1 MLKDRFKLNDSI
13 RLYASEFIGTFFLV
27 FAATGVVIVN
37 DMSGGA
43 ITHTGIAI
51 TTGLVVMAI
60 VYAIGDVSGSHINP
74 AVTVGFWL
82 ADRFPGYRVIQYIVS
97 QCLGAIAASLLLAF
111 LFPDLIA
118 LTVTLPSGSSMQSFI
133 LEIVITM
140 FLMFIILSVSTG
152 SMEKGIMAGS
162 AIGGVVGL
170 SVLWAGPITGASMN
184 PARSIAPALVSF
196 DFNSL
201 WIYIAGPIIGA
212 AISVIAFRIVH
223 KPLTT
228 GQERKDY

>member
-1 MLKDRFKLNDSI
+1 
-13 RLYASEFIGTFFLV
+13 
-27 FAATGVVIVN
+27 
-37 DMSGGA
+37 
-43 ITHTGIAI
+43 
-51 TTGLVVMAI
+51 MAI
-60 VYAIGDVSGSHINP
+60 VYAVGDVSGSHINP

-82 ADRFPGYRVIQYIVS
+82 SGRFPGYRVIQYIIS

-111 LFPDLIA
+111 LFPDLIS
-118 LTVTLPSGSSMQSFI
+118 LTVTHPSGPLMQSFI
-133 LEIVITM
+133 LEIVITL

-162 AIGGVVGL
+162 VIGGVVGL

-184 PARSIAPALVSF
+184 PARSLAPALVSL
-196 DFNSL
+196 DFASL

-212 AISVIAFRIVH
+212 ALSVIAFRIIH

-228 GQERKDY
+228 GREGKDY

>member
-1 MLKDRFKLNDSI
+1 MNDSI
-13 RLYASEFIGTFFLV
+13 RLYTAEFLGTFFLV

-37 DMSGGA
+37 DMTGGA

-51 TTGLVVMAI
+51 TTGLVVMAV
-60 VYAIGDVSGSHINP
+60 VYAVGDVSGSHINP

-82 ADRFPGYRVIQYIVS
+82 AGRFPGYRVIQYIVS

-111 LFPDLIA
+111 LFPGLIA
-118 LTVTLPSGSSMQSFI
+118 LTVTLPAGSVMQSFV
-133 LEIVITM
+133 LEIVITL
-140 FLMFIILSVSTG
+140 FLMFTILSVSTG

-162 AIGGVVGL
+162 AIGAVIGL

-184 PARSIAPALVSF
+184 PARSIAPALVSL
-196 DFNSL
+196 DFTSL

-212 AISVIAFRIVH
+212 SISVIAFRIVH
-223 KPLTT
+223 KPLST
-228 GQERKDY
+228 GRERKDF

>member
-1 MLKDRFKLNDSI
+1 LNDSI
-13 RLYASEFIGTFFLV
+13 RLYASEFLGTFFLV

-37 DMSGGA
+37 DLSGGA

-60 VYAIGDVSGSHINP
+60 VYAVGDVSGSHINP

-82 ADRFPGYRVIQYIVS
+82 SGRFPGYRVIQYIIS

-111 LFPDLIA
+111 LFPDLIS
-118 LTVTLPSGSSMQSFI
+118 LTVTHPSGPLMQSFI
-133 LEIVITM
+133 LEIVITL
-140 FLMFIILSVSTG
+140 FLMFVILSVSTG

-184 PARSIAPALVSF
+184 PARSLAPALVSL
-196 DFNSL
+196 DFASL

-212 AISVIAFRIVH
+212 ALSVIAFRIIH

-228 GQERKDY
+228 GREGKDY

>member
-1 MLKDRFKLNDSI
+1 MLEGGYIMSNSI
-13 RLYASEFIGTFFLV
+13 RLYASEFLGTFFLV

-37 DMSGGA
+37 DMAGGV

-60 VYAIGDVSGSHINP
+60 VYAVGDVSGSHINP

-82 ADRFPGYRVIQYIVS
+82 AGRFPGYRVVQYIAS
-97 QCLGAIAASLLLAF
+97 QCLGALAASLLLAF
-111 LFPDLIA
+111 LFPNLIA
-118 LTVTLPSGSSMQSFI
+118 LTVTAPAGPILQSFI

-140 FLMFIILSVSTG
+140 FLMFVILSVSTG

-184 PARSIAPALVSF
+184 PARSIAPALVSL
-196 DFNSL
+196 DFANL

-212 AISVIAFRIVH
+212 AISVIAFRIIH
-223 KPLTT
+223 RPLTT
-228 GQERKDY
+228 GREGKDF

>member
-1 MLKDRFKLNDSI
+1 M
-13 RLYASEFIGTFFLV
+13 
-27 FAATGVVIVN
+27 IVN
-37 DMSGGA
+37 DLSGGA

-60 VYAIGDVSGSHINP
+60 VYAVGDVSGSHTNP

-82 ADRFPGYRVIQYIVS
+82 SGRFPGYRIQYIIS

-111 LFPDLIA
+111 LFPDLIS
-118 LTVTLPSGSSMQSFI
+118 LTVTHPSGPLMQSFI
-133 LEIVITM
+133 LEIVITL

-184 PARSIAPALVSF
+184 PARSLAPALVSL
-196 DFNSL
+196 DFASL

-212 AISVIAFRIVH
+212 ALSVIAFRIIH

-228 GQERKDY
+228 GREGKDY

>member
-1 MLKDRFKLNDSI
+1 MNNII
-13 RLYASEFIGTFFLV
+13 RLYTSEFLGTFFLV

-37 DMSGGA
+37 DLSGGA

-60 VYAIGDVSGSHINP
+60 VYAVGDVSGSHINP

-82 ADRFPGYRVIQYIVS
+82 AGRFPGYRVIQYIIS

-111 LFPDLIA
+111 LFPDLVA
-118 LTVTLPSGSSMQSFI
+118 LTVTNPSGPIIQSFI
-133 LEIVITM
+133 LEIVITL

-170 SVLWAGPITGASMN
+170 TVLWAGPITGASMN
-184 PARSIAPALVSF
+184 PARSLAPALVSL
-196 DFNSL
+196 DFASL

-212 AISVIAFRIVH
+212 ALSVSAFRIIH

-228 GQERKDY
+228 GLEGKDF

>member
-1 MLKDRFKLNDSI
+1 LNNSV

-37 DMSGGA
+37 DISGGA

-60 VYAIGDVSGSHINP
+60 VYAVGDVSGSHINP

-82 ADRFPGYRVIQYIVS
+82 AGRFPGYRVIQYIVS

-111 LFPDLIA
+111 LFPELIS
-118 LTVTLPSGSSMQSFI
+118 LTVTHPSGPIMQSFV
-133 LEIVITM
+133 LEIVITL

-170 SVLWAGPITGASMN
+170 TVLWAGPITGASMN
-184 PARSIAPALVSF
+184 PARSIAPALVSL
-196 DFNSL
+196 DFATL

-212 AISVIAFRIVH
+212 ALSVIAFRIIH
-223 KPLTT
+223 KPLTS
-228 GQERKDY
+228 GLEGKDF

>member
-1 MLKDRFKLNDSI
+1 MNDSI

-37 DMSGGA
+37 DISGGA

-60 VYAIGDVSGSHINP
+60 VYAVGDVSGSHINP

-82 ADRFPGYRVIQYIVS
+82 SGRFPGYRVIQYIVS

-111 LFPDLIA
+111 LFPDLIS
-118 LTVTLPSGSSMQSFI
+118 LTVTHPSGSLMQSFI

-184 PARSIAPALVSF
+184 PARSIAPALVSL
-196 DFNSL
+196 DFASL

-228 GQERKDY
+228 GREGKDY

>member
-1 MLKDRFKLNDSI
+1 MKLNDSI

-82 ADRFPGYRVIQYIVS
+82 AGRFPGYRVIQYIVS
-97 QCLGAIAASLLLAF
+97 QCLGAIAASLLLVF
-111 LFPDLIA
+111 LFPDLIS
-118 LTVTLPSGSSMQSFI
+118 LTVTMPSGSIMQSFV
-133 LEIVITM
+133 LEIAITM

-162 AIGGVVGL
+162 AIGAVVGL
-170 SVLWAGPITGASMN
+170 SVLWAGPVTGASMN
-184 PARSIAPALVSF
+184 PARSIAPALVSL
-196 DFNSL
+196 DINSL
-201 WIYIAGPIIGA
+201 WIYIAGPVIGA

-228 GQERKDY
+228 GREGKDF

>member
-1 MLKDRFKLNDSI
+1 MNNII
-13 RLYASEFIGTFFLV
+13 RLYTSEFLGTFFLV

-37 DMSGGA
+37 DLSGGA

-60 VYAIGDVSGSHINP
+60 VYAVGDVSGSHINP

-82 ADRFPGYRVIQYIVS
+82 AGRFPGYRVIQYIIS

-111 LFPDLIA
+111 LFPDLVA
-118 LTVTLPSGSSMQSFI
+118 LTVTNPSGPIIQSFI
-133 LEIVITM
+133 LEIVITL

-170 SVLWAGPITGASMN
+170 TVLWAGPITGASMN
-184 PARSIAPALVSF
+184 PARSLAPALVSL
-196 DFNSL
+196 DFASL

-212 AISVIAFRIVH
+212 ALSVIAFRIIH

-228 GQERKDY
+228 GLEGKDF

>member
-1 MLKDRFKLNDSI
+1 MNNSI
-13 RLYASEFIGTFFLV
+13 RLYTSEFLGTFFLV

-37 DMSGGA
+37 EMSGGA

-60 VYAIGDVSGSHINP
+60 VYAVGDVSGSHINP

-82 ADRFPGYRVIQYIVS
+82 AGRFPGYRVIQYILS

-111 LFPDLIA
+111 LFPDLIS
-118 LTVTLPSGSSMQSFI
+118 LTVTHPSGAVMQSFV
-133 LEIVITM
+133 LEIVLTL

-162 AIGGVVGL
+162 AIGAVVGL
-170 SVLWAGPITGASMN
+170 NVLWAGPISGASMN

-196 DFNSL
+196 DFATL
-201 WIYIAGPIIGA
+201 WIYIAGPLIGA
-212 AISVIAFRIVH
+212 ALSVLAFRLIH

-228 GQERKDY
+228 GLEGKDF

>member
-1 MLKDRFKLNDSI
+1 MNDSI

-37 DMSGGA
+37 DISGGA

-60 VYAIGDVSGSHINP
+60 VYAVGDVSGSHINP

-82 ADRFPGYRVIQYIVS
+82 AGRFPGYRVIQYIVS

-111 LFPDLIA
+111 LFPELIS
-118 LTVTLPSGSSMQSFI
+118 LTVTQPYGSIIQSFV
-133 LEIVITM
+133 LEIVITF

-170 SVLWAGPITGASMN
+170 TVLWAGPITGASMN
-184 PARSIAPALVSF
+184 PARSIAPALVSL

-201 WIYIAGPIIGA
+201 WIYIAGPVIGA
-212 AISVIAFRIVH
+212 AISVIAFRVIH

-228 GQERKDY
+228 GLEGKDF

>member
-1 MLKDRFKLNDSI
+1 LNNII
-13 RLYASEFIGTFFLV
+13 RLYTSEFLGTFFLV

-37 DMSGGA
+37 DLSGGA

-60 VYAIGDVSGSHINP
+60 VYAVGDVSGSHINP

-82 ADRFPGYRVIQYIVS
+82 AGRFPGYRVIQYIIS

-111 LFPDLIA
+111 LFPDLVA
-118 LTVTLPSGSSMQSFI
+118 LTVTNPSGPIIQSFI
-133 LEIVITM
+133 LEIVITL

-170 SVLWAGPITGASMN
+170 TVLWAGPITGASMN
-184 PARSIAPALVSF
+184 PARSLAPALVSL
-196 DFNSL
+196 DFASL

-212 AISVIAFRIVH
+212 ALSVIAFRIIH

-228 GQERKDY
+228 GLEGKDF

>member
-1 MLKDRFKLNDSI
+1 MNNSI
-13 RLYASEFIGTFFLV
+13 RLYTSEFLGTFFLV

-37 DMSGGA
+37 DLSGGA

-60 VYAIGDVSGSHINP
+60 VYAVGDVSGSHINP

-82 ADRFPGYRVIQYIVS
+82 AGRFPGYRVIQYIIS

-111 LFPDLIA
+111 LFPDLVA
-118 LTVTLPSGSSMQSFI
+118 LTVTNPSGPIMQSFI
-133 LEIVITM
+133 LEIVITL

-170 SVLWAGPITGASMN
+170 TVLWAGPITGASMN
-184 PARSIAPALVSF
+184 PARSLAPALVSL
-196 DFNSL
+196 DFASL

-212 AISVIAFRIVH
+212 ALSVIAFRIIH

-228 GQERKDY
+228 GLEGKDF

>member
-1 MLKDRFKLNDSI
+1 M
-13 RLYASEFIGTFFLV
+13 

-37 DMSGGA
+37 DLSGGA

-60 VYAIGDVSGSHINP
+60 VYAVGDVSGSHINP

-82 ADRFPGYRVIQYIVS
+82 AGRFPGYRVIQYIIS

-111 LFPDLIA
+111 LFPDLVA
-118 LTVTLPSGSSMQSFI
+118 LTVTNPSGPIMQSFI
-133 LEIVITM
+133 LEIVITL

-170 SVLWAGPITGASMN
+170 TVLWAGPITGASMN
-184 PARSIAPALVSF
+184 PARSLAPALVSL
-196 DFNSL
+196 DFASL
-201 WIYIAGPIIGA
+201 WIYIVGPIIGA
-212 AISVIAFRIVH
+212 ALSVIAFRIIH

-228 GQERKDY
+228 GLEGKDF

>member
-1 MLKDRFKLNDSI
+1 MNNII
-13 RLYASEFIGTFFLV
+13 RLYTSEFLGTFFLV

-37 DMSGGA
+37 DLSGGA

-60 VYAIGDVSGSHINP
+60 VYAVGDVSGSHINP

-82 ADRFPGYRVIQYIVS
+82 AGRFTGYRVIQYIIS

-111 LFPDLIA
+111 LFPDLVA
-118 LTVTLPSGSSMQSFI
+118 LTVTNPSGPIIQSFI
-133 LEIVITM
+133 LEIVITL

-170 SVLWAGPITGASMN
+170 TVLWAGPITGASMN
-184 PARSIAPALVSF
+184 PARSLAPALVSL
-196 DFNSL
+196 DFASL

-212 AISVIAFRIVH
+212 ALSVIAFRIIH

-228 GQERKDY
+228 GLEGKDF

>member
-1 MLKDRFKLNDSI
+1 MNNSI
-13 RLYASEFIGTFFLV
+13 RLYTSEFLGTFFLV

-37 DMSGGA
+37 ELSGGA

-60 VYAIGDVSGSHINP
+60 IYSVGDVSGSHINP

-82 ADRFPGYRVIQYIVS
+82 AGRFPGYRVIQYIVS
-97 QCLGAIAASLLLAF
+97 QCLGAIAASLLLLY
-111 LFPDLIA
+111 LFPDMISLTVTMPSGAIMQSVVLEIA
-118 LTVTLPSGSSMQSFI
+118 LTF
-133 LEIVITM
+133 
-140 FLMFIILSVSTG
+140 FLMFVILSVSTG

-162 AIGGVVGL
+162 AIGAVVGL

-184 PARSIAPALVSF
+184 PARSIAPALVTL
-196 DFNSL
+196 DFANL
-201 WIYIAGPIIGA
+201 WIYIVGPVVGA
-212 AISVIAFRIVH
+212 ALSVVAFRLVH

-228 GQERKDY
+228 GYEGKDF

>member
-1 MLKDRFKLNDSI
+1 
-13 RLYASEFIGTFFLV
+13 V

-37 DMSGGA
+37 DLSGGA

-60 VYAIGDVSGSHINP
+60 VYAVGDVSGSHINP

-82 ADRFPGYRVIQYIVS
+82 SGRFPGYRVIQYIIS

-111 LFPDLIA
+111 LFSDLIS
-118 LTVTLPSGSSMQSFI
+118 LTVTHPSGPLMQSFI
-133 LEIVITM
+133 LEIVITL

-170 SVLWAGPITGASMN
+170 SVLWAGPITGAFMN
-184 PARSIAPALVSF
+184 PARSLRLHWYHLILPACGYTSQGL
-196 DFNSL
+196 
-201 WIYIAGPIIGA
+201 
-212 AISVIAFRIVH
+212 
-223 KPLTT
+223 
-228 GQERKDY
+228 

>member
-1 MLKDRFKLNDSI
+1 MSNSI
-13 RLYASEFIGTFFLV
+13 RLYASEFLGTFFLV

-37 DMSGGA
+37 DMAGGV

-60 VYAIGDVSGSHINP
+60 IYSVGDVSGSHINP

-82 ADRFPGYRVIQYIVS
+82 AGRFSGYRVIQYIVS
-97 QCLGAIAASLLLAF
+97 QCLGAIAASLLLLY
-111 LFPDLIA
+111 LFPDMISLTVTMPSGAIMQSFVLEIA
-118 LTVTLPSGSSMQSFI
+118 LTF
-133 LEIVITM
+133 
-140 FLMFIILSVSTG
+140 FLMFVILSVSTG

-162 AIGGVVGL
+162 AIGAVVGL

-184 PARSIAPALVSF
+184 PARSIAPAVVSM
-196 DFNSL
+196 DFAHL
-201 WIYIAGPIIGA
+201 WIYIAGPVIGA
-212 AISVIAFRIVH
+212 AISVIAFRLIH

-228 GQERKDY
+228 GYEGKDF

>member
-1 MLKDRFKLNDSI
+1 MNNSI
-13 RLYASEFIGTFFLV
+13 RLYASEFLGTFFLV

-37 DMSGGA
+37 DLSGGA

-60 VYAIGDVSGSHINP
+60 IYAVGDVSGSHINP

-82 ADRFPGYRVIQYIVS
+82 AGRFPGYRVIQYIIS

-111 LFPDLIA
+111 LFPELVA
-118 LTVTLPSGSSMQSFI
+118 LTITLPSGSIVQSLV
-133 LEIVITM
+133 LEITITF

-162 AIGGVVGL
+162 AIGAVVGL

-201 WIYIAGPIIGA
+201 WIYIVGPVIGA

-228 GQERKDY
+228 GLEGKDF

>member
-1 MLKDRFKLNDSI
+1 MLKGGYIVSNSI
-13 RLYASEFIGTFFLV
+13 RLYASEFLGTFFLV

-37 DMSGGA
+37 DMAGGV

-60 VYAIGDVSGSHINP
+60 IYSVGDVSGSHINP

-82 ADRFPGYRVIQYIVS
+82 AGRFSGYRVIQYIVS
-97 QCLGAIAASLLLAF
+97 QCLGAIAASLLLLY
-111 LFPDLIA
+111 LFPDMISLTVTMPSGAIMQSFVLEIA
-118 LTVTLPSGSSMQSFI
+118 LTF
-133 LEIVITM
+133 
-140 FLMFIILSVSTG
+140 FLMFVILSVSTG

-162 AIGGVVGL
+162 AIGAVVGL

-184 PARSIAPALVSF
+184 PARSIAPAVVSM
-196 DFNSL
+196 DFAHL
-201 WIYIAGPIIGA
+201 WIYIAGPVIGA
-212 AISVIAFRIVH
+212 AISVIAFRLIH

-228 GQERKDY
+228 GYEGKDF

>member
-1 MLKDRFKLNDSI
+1 M
-13 RLYASEFIGTFFLV
+13 

-37 DMSGGA
+37 DISGGA

-60 VYAIGDVSGSHINP
+60 VYAVGDVSGSHINP

-82 ADRFPGYRVIQYIVS
+82 AGRFPGYRVIQYIVS

-111 LFPDLIA
+111 LFPELIS
-118 LTVTLPSGSSMQSFI
+118 LTVTHPSGPIMQSFV
-133 LEIVITM
+133 LEIVITL

-170 SVLWAGPITGASMN
+170 TVLWAGPITGASMN
-184 PARSIAPALVSF
+184 PARSIAPALVSL
-196 DFNSL
+196 DFATL

-212 AISVIAFRIVH
+212 ALSVIAFRIIH
-223 KPLTT
+223 KPLTS
-228 GQERKDY
+228 GLEGKDF

>member
-1 MLKDRFKLNDSI
+1 MNDSI

-27 FAATGVVIVN
+27 FAATGVVIAN
-37 DMSGGA
+37 DISGGA

-60 VYAIGDVSGSHINP
+60 VYAVGDVSGSHINP
-74 AVTVGFWL
+74 AVTIGFWL
-82 ADRFPGYRVIQYIVS
+82 AGRFPGYRVIQYVIS

-118 LTVTLPSGSSMQSFI
+118 LTVTFPSGSFLQSFI
-133 LEIVITM
+133 LEIFITM

-170 SVLWAGPITGASMN
+170 NVLWAGPITGASMN
-184 PARSIAPALVSF
+184 PARSIAPALVSM

-212 AISVIAFRIVH
+212 AISVIAFRIIH

-228 GQERKDY
+228 GLEGKDF